1 MNELSYEYVR
11 DQLDEILANE
21 ITSLID
27 VDSGVALMSYNLAT
41 IACIHVVVE
50 REREIKQ
57 YVDAPPERY
66 TLESFKEELG
76 DIGLQ
81 RDEQLTEAIDSV
93 VRRGY
98 VHLDENNELMAEVSA
113 YTMVAFLDNMF
124 PGMQG
129 LNLIAFVLQINE
141 EVLTERKTLEQARD
155 AFARTLKNS
164 GVRVTKEKAEKEA
177 SQLDSKSL
185 GTGSKEVARK
195 LKKENISKL
204 SKQFK
209 KKKSDKVGQ
218 DSRESLKVKDLF
230 DKGPSKEELDQQK
243 KELEDAEKALKEA
256 EDKARELSEREE
268 KVKEAEE
275 AAKEAERKA
284 KELEKKE
291 KELKSAEEAAK
302 EAEKKEQELKEREAE
317 MAAREDE
324 LKEMEERLKAR
335 QEEYDRIHEKEE
347 QENREEQV
355 SKDDD
360 DIEARIEA
368 LSSELEMPCPL
379 CEAGK
384 VKSEQTGKGKT
395 YYACSDP
402 DCRFV
407 SWDMPYHFH
416 CPMCKSP
423 YLVEFVV
430 SDNEKGLKC
439 PRAACSYSQNNLFDP
454 AWNMAQAAKTSAEE
468 NAPKKKKKVV
478 RRKKRS

>member
-27 VDSGVALMSYNLAT
+27 VDSGLALMSYNLAT

-57 YVDAPPERY
+57 YAEAPPERY
-66 TLESFKEELG
+66 TLNSLKEELS
-76 DIGLQ
+76 DIGLRQ
-81 RDEQLTEAIDSV
+81 DEQLTEAVDSV

-98 VHLDENNELMAEVSA
+98 ILLDENNELTAEVSA

-129 LNLIAFVLQINE
+129 LNLIAFVLQIIE
-141 EVLTERKTLEQARD
+141 EVVTERKSLDEAREV
-155 AFARTLKNS
+155 FAKTLKNS
-164 GVRVTKEKAEKEA
+164 GVRVTREKAEKEA

-185 GTGSKEVARK
+185 DTGSREVARK
-195 LKKENISKL
+195 LKKENISRL
-204 SKQFK
+204 SKMFK
-209 KKKSDKVGQ
+209 RKKSDKAAQ
-218 DSRESLKVKDLF
+218 ESREGLQVKDLF

-243 KELEDAEKALKEA
+243 KELEDAEKALQEA
-256 EDKARELSEREE
+256 EEKARELSEREE
-268 KVKEAEE
+268 KVREAEE

-291 KELKSAEEAAK
+291 KELNAAQEAAK
-302 EAEKKEQELKEREAE
+302 EAEEKERELKEREAE
-317 MAAREDE
+317 MTAREAE
-324 LKEMEERLKAR
+324 LKEMEERLKAK
-335 QEEYDRIHEKEE
+335 QEEYERARKIEEEKSLEE
-347 QENREEQV
+347 EK

-368 LSSELEMPCPL
+368 LSSDLEMPCPL
-379 CEAGK
+379 CETGT
-384 VKSEQTGKGKT
+384 VKTEQTGKGKT
-395 YYACSDP
+395 YYACSDK

-407 SWDMPYHFH
+407 SWEMPYHFH

-430 SDNEKGLKC
+430 SENEKGLKC
-439 PRAACSYSQNNLFDP
+439 PRAACSYFQNNLFDP
-454 AWNMAQAAKTSAEE
+454 AWNMARAAEASAES
-468 NAPKKKKKVV
+468 APKKKKKVV
-478 RRKKRS
+478 RRKKRR

>member
-1 MNELSYEYVR
+1 MNELSYEYVQE
-11 DQLDEILANE
+11 QLDEILANE

-27 VDSGVALMSYNLAT
+27 VDSGLALMSYNLPT

-66 TLESFKEELG
+66 TLQSLKEELG

-81 RDEQLTEAIDSV
+81 GDEHLNEAIDSV
-93 VRRGY
+93 IRRGY
-98 VHLDENNELMAEVSA
+98 IHLDEKNELMAEVSA

-141 EVLTERKTLEQARD
+141 EVLTERKTLEQAKEV
-155 AFARTLKNS
+155 FAKTLKNS

-185 GTGSKEVARK
+185 DTGSKEVARK
-195 LKKENISKL
+195 LKKENLSRLSKL
-204 SKQFK
+204 FK
-209 KKKSDKVGQ
+209 RKKSDKSAQ
-218 DSRESLKVKDLF
+218 DSQESLKVKNIF

-243 KELEDAEKALKEA
+243 KEFEDAAKALKEA

-284 KELEKKE
+284 KELEDRE
-291 KELKSAEEAAK
+291 KELKAVQEAAK
-302 EAEKKEQELKEREAE
+302 EAEKKERELKEREAE
-317 MAAREDE
+317 MASREAE
-324 LKEMEERLKAR
+324 LKEMEERLKAK
-335 QEEYDRIHEKEE
+335 QEEYERTHEKEE
-347 QENREEQV
+347 KKSREDEA

-379 CEAGK
+379 CETGT
-384 VKSEQTGKGKT
+384 VKTEQTGKGKT
-395 YYACSDP
+395 YYACSDS

-423 YLVEFVV
+423 YLVEFAV
-430 SDNEKGLKC
+430 SESEKGLKC
-439 PRAACSYSQNNLFDP
+439 PRAACSYFQNNLFDP
-454 AWNMAQAAKTSAEE
+454 AWNMAQAAKSSAES
-468 NAPKKKKKVV
+468 APKKKKKVV
-478 RRKKRS
+478 RRKKRR